1 MARNATYI
9 FTDPV
14 SAVRLMT
21 RRGYRI
27 LQDRA
32 SGTLFLNSPDRYI
45 HMAPDGEAAALAS
58 SYLPCWCADRELAES
73 ADREVSR

>member
-1 MARNATYI
+1 
-9 FTDPV
+9 
-14 SAVRLMT
+14 MT

-32 SGTLFLNSPDRYI
+32 SGTLFRKLDKI
-45 HMAPDGEAAALAS
+45 VHMATDGQAAALAS
-58 SYLPCWCADRELAES
+58 SYLPCLLGTFELAES

>member
-9 FTDPV
+9 FTDPE
-14 SAVRLMT
+14 SAVQLMT

-32 SGTLFLNSPDRYI
+32 TGTLFRKLDKFVL
-45 HMAPDGEAAALAS
+45 MMPDGEAAALAS
-58 SYLPCWCADRELAES
+58 SYLPCLLGTYELAES

>member
-9 FTDPV
+9 FTDPM

-32 SGTLFLNSPDRYI
+32 SGTLFNRLDRYV
-45 HMAPDGEAAALAS
+45 HMAPDGQAAALAS
-58 SYLPCWCADRELAES
+58 SYLPCLMGIYELAES
-73 ADREVSR
+73 ADCEVVR